1 VGVKRRH
8 TGRRATGVF
17 DMRFMIIVRATAES
31 ETETAPAVDTEL
43 LDEMVAYHQQL
54 SEAGVLLDGAGLR
67 PSRDGWRIRYSGGKR
82 TVTDGPFA
90 EVKELIAG
98 YTVIQVPSRE
108 AAMEWARRFPSPFGH
123 ADCEIE
129 VRQLWETE
137 DFQPCD
143 AIDSLRKITEGQP
156 G

>member
-1 VGVKRRH
+1 
-8 TGRRATGVF
+8 
-17 DMRFMIIVRATAES
+17 MRFMIIVRATAES

-54 SEAGVLLDGAGLR
+54 SEAGVLLDGAGLL
-67 PSRDGWRIRYSGGKR
+67 PSRDGWRIRYSGGQR
-82 TVTDGPFA
+82 TVTDGPFG

-108 AAMEWARRFPSPFGH
+108 AAMEWARRFPSPFGP

-129 VRQLWETE
+129 VRRLWETK
-137 DFQPCD
+137 DFPPCD
-143 AIDSLRKITEGQP
+143 AINSLRQITEGQP